1 MSAGDV
7 RVEQLEHYIMASP
20 PNTTPHGP
28 AASPES
34 VRQGQEFISQ
44 VQRKIDRLVQEF
56 ADGQI
61 NRAQFQRL
69 YARYQRQIT
78 TVMQLM
84 ANTDPSRWREAIF
97 ETEDTLKLRKR
108 FAATTLGLSLYESRS
123 GRHIRTLGEF
133 RVEDWLITPML
144 QSYRAAASQNF
155 RAGPRG
161 AELED
166 GRWLCFLPGGHTM
179 LIALFSQ
186 QPADDQLA
194 LIERMHQDFE
204 EANLTCFESGRFDAT
219 QLVYPF
225 HSLVSHGSGA

>member
-1 MSAGDV
+1 MV
-7 RVEQLEHYIMASP
+7 SP
-20 PNTTPHGP
+20 PSTTPPGP
-28 AASPES
+28 APSPES

-44 VQRKIDRLVQEF
+44 VERKIDHLVQEF
-56 ADGQI
+56 ADGRV

-78 TVMQLM
+78 TVMGLM
-84 ANTDPSRWREAIF
+84 ATTDPSRWREAIF

-108 FAATTLGLSLYESRS
+108 FAATPLGLSLYESRS
-123 GRHIRTLGEF
+123 GQHIRTLGEF
-133 RVEDWLITPML
+133 RVEDGHIIPML
-144 QSYRAAASQNF
+144 QSYRAAALQNF
-155 RAGPRG
+155 RAGPRS
-161 AELED
+161 AELQD
-166 GRWLCFLPGGHTM
+166 GRWLSFLPGGHTT

-204 EANLTCFESGRFDAT
+204 EANLTCFQSERFDAT

-225 HSLVSHGSGA
+225 HSLVSHGSDA